1 MCLLCAMNPDADA
14 LSPYDQHLG
23 SGSSSGGSD
32 ASNAPYTW
40 DQIAGYLTDG
50 YWGFNGQSWRA
61 FVLDG
66 SRTITYTTSHLSVY
80 GQAIAEY
87 ALDVWAA
94 ATGIT
99 FVNVGAAPV
108 TVNETVDASGSIS
121 TSVNITTNTTLNG
134 SIGFMGDADYYRVT
148 LVAGQTYMIS
158 MTAAQLGSNVDSIL
172 RLLDSSGN
180 VIQTAD
186 DPYSWQTGEYITFTA
201 TTTGSYYIAATDY
214 GNNHT
219 GSYQIT
225 VQTAADLTFNDADST
240 GAYAWSDLSG
250 NEILRSFINIA
261 DDWDDLTLNGYML
274 QTYIH
279 ELGHALGLGHAGP
292 YNGSADW
299 GTDNLYDNDSWSATI
314 MSYFDQ
320 LDNTFDP
327 SDYAYLATIM
337 PADLI
342 AIQDLYGAGTTGYA
356 TGNSVW
362 GPGGNIGGYFQD
374 MVDMW
379 GGLLPANPL
388 IYDYEP
394 FAFMVYD
401 TGGTDTLNFSVF
413 SQNQVIDLNPLVRS
427 NVGGLI
433 GNVVI
438 ARGVVIE
445 NATGGSGNDII
456 NGNTLAN
463 GLYGNAGNDSLYG
476 GSGGDNLWGGL
487 GADAHYGGDDAGIDY
502 ARYDDANYGNLVIR
516 LDNPTLNTG
525 AAAGDSYIGIEGLV
539 AGAGNDV
546 VAGNALANVLLGM
559 GGDDAINGFN
569 GQDSLDGGA
578 GNDTLVGGNHGDT
591 LNGGSGNDLVAYWDA
606 GAGVRADLQAAAVNT
621 GIALGDVYIDIEN
634 LAGSNFGDR
643 LGGNALNN
651 YILGYSGNDT
661 IEGRIGN
668 DTLAGGDGNDQLIGG
683 AGADH
688 LDGGTGF
695 DLAGYW
701 DSAVGVRVDIFN
713 LSTNT
718 GTAAGDTYTS
728 IEAFAG
734 TNYDDWMAGTDDANN
749 FNGYSG
755 NDVLT
760 GRGGGDTL
768 NGDAGN
774 DTLIGGAGADTLNG
788 GAGARDLAAY
798 WDSATGLRA
807 DLFDPASNTGIA
819 AGDLYSLIEDLAGTN
834 GGDVLGGDNNGN
846 VLIGFGGNDFVNG
859 RGGADSLYGG
869 AGNDTLL
876 GGTGADQ
883 FHFNSAL
890 GATNVDFLQ
899 DFSSVDDTIMLDRAF
914 FAALATG
921 PLAPGAFAAGAA
933 ATAAGHRIIY
943 NSATGQI
950 FYDADGNGAGAA
962 ILFATVAVGT
972 GVAAGDFLV
981 V

>member
-23 SGSSSGGSD
+23 SGTSSGGSD

-108 TVNETVDASGSIS
+108 TVNETVDAAGSIS

-445 NATGGSGNDII
+445 NATGGSGNDRII
-456 NGNTLAN
+456 
-463 GLYGNAGNDSLYG
+463 GNDVNNILA
-476 GSGGDNLWGGL
+476 GGL
-487 GADAHYGGDDAGIDY
+487 GNDTLYG
-502 ARYDDANYGNLVIR
+502 
-516 LDNPTLNTG
+516 
-525 AAAGDSYIGIEGLV
+525 
-539 AGAGNDV
+539 GAGNDALGGGGGSDV
-546 VAGNALANVLLGM
+546 MYGGIGNDIFYIDNASDQAIELAGEGTSDNIYTTLATFSLVGLDNIEFLTGISTTVGQTLTGNNGNNIIAGNNRSDVIAGGLGNDTLY
-559 GGDDAINGFN
+559 GLNGDDVLGGGAGNDYMF
-569 GQDSLDGGA
+569 GGA
-578 GNDTLVGGNHGDT
+578 GNDTFYVDSTGDIVIEAAGEGTDTIATAVTAYSMAAIANVENLTGLLNTGQLLVGNSLGNRIT
-591 LNGGSGNDLVAYWDA
+591 GGNGNDILM
-606 GAGVRADLQAAAVNT
+606 
-621 GIALGDVYIDIEN
+621 
-634 LAGSNFGDR
+634 
-643 LGGNALNN
+643 GGL
-651 YILGYSGNDT
+651 
-661 IEGRIGN
+661 
-668 DTLAGGDGNDQLIGG
+668 
-683 AGADH
+683 
-688 LDGGTGF
+688 
-695 DLAGYW
+695 
-701 DSAVGVRVDIFN
+701 
-713 LSTNT
+713 
-718 GTAAGDTYTS
+718 
-728 IEAFAG
+728 
-734 TNYDDWMAGTDDANN
+734 
-749 FNGYSG
+749 
-755 NDVLT
+755 
-760 GRGGGDTL
+760 
-768 NGDAGN
+768 GN
-774 DTLIGGAGADTLNG
+774 DTLIGGLGADRFEFNTTLGPN
-788 GAGARDLAAY
+788 
-798 WDSATGLRA
+798 
-807 DLFDPASNTGIA
+807 
-819 AGDLYSLIEDLAGTN
+819 
-834 GGDVLGGDNNGN
+834 
-846 VLIGFGGNDFVNG
+846 
-859 RGGADSLYGG
+859 
-869 AGNDTLL
+869 
-876 GGTGADQ
+876 
-883 FHFNSAL
+883 
-890 GATNVDFLQ
+890 NVDTILNYNPA
-899 DFSSVDDTIMLDRAF
+899 DDTIAIDNAIF
-914 FAALATG
+914 TALTNTG
-921 PLAPGAFAAGAA
+921 VLAAGNFAMATA
-933 ATAAGHRIIY
+933 ATAAWHRIIY
-943 NSATGQI
+943 NSTTGQL
-950 FYDADGNGAGAA
+950 FYDADGVGGAA
-962 ILFATVAVGT
+962 QILFATVAPGT
-972 GVAAGDFLV
+972 ALTYQDFLV
-981 V
+981 T